1 MRAGV
6 IDIGSDT
13 IRLLVGE
20 EVGQSIHIVE
30 TLQNALPIGRSTF
43 LKGRISQDM
52 INQTIV
58 ILEKYKEVLRQ
69 YEVPKVKAVATTAV
83 REAGNR
89 SIFLDTIKRKTGLDI
104 EVLNVGDVVFYIDS
118 YLSFSL
124 EKAYPVQEKNL
135 LIAELGGGSLDVS
148 VMRKG
153 FTLMNM
159 GLSIGTMRLQQ
170 LLSQMGGSR
179 EENSEALKECIENE
193 FIYLSKSI
201 PRVQLDDIVLI
212 NENYFYFQNLLPE
225 KKAAL
230 DFFQLTKA
238 EVQNILKELS
248 GKHPETISNDYKI
261 PLAIAETLEAY
272 AVILQQFFSLGS
284 KNYIYILQTSLSEA
298 ILASLLSGLEISKR
312 YDKANQLIAVATNLC
327 HRFNLD
333 LDHAKH
339 VAQLSQTFFGKLKEH
354 LGLKD
359 QDALYLVLAAYL
371 HDIGIFVNNRSHHK
385 HSEYIIS
392 SLNLFRLT
400 DEEIKMIA
408 CIARYHRKATPNK
421 THFLY
426 GSLPPESQIL
436 VQKLSSLLRIVNA
449 LDSTHRQ
456 KVKGVEIGIERLGDV
471 AITAKVQDNFLVE
484 QHDFLEKKDLFEEIT
499 GNKIHLSIKE

>member
-13 IRLLVGE
+13 IRLLIGE
-20 EVGQSIHIVE
+20 EAGQSIHIVE
-30 TLQNALPIGRSTF
+30 SLQNTLPIGRSTF

-52 INQTIV
+52 INQTIG
-58 ILEKYKEVLRQ
+58 ILEKYKEILKQ
-69 YEVPKVKAVATTAV
+69 YEVQKIKAVATTAV
-83 REAGNR
+83 REAGNKN
-89 SIFLDTIKRKTGLDI
+89 IFLDTIKRKTGLEI

-124 EKAYPVQEKNL
+124 EKTYPVHEKNL

-153 FTLMNM
+153 FTLMNV

-170 LLSQMGGSR
+170 LLNQIGGSR
-179 EENSEALKECIENE
+179 EESSEALKECIENE
-193 FIYLSKSI
+193 FVYLSKSI
-201 PRVQLDDIVLI
+201 PRIQLDDVVLI

-238 EVQNILKELS
+238 ETQNILKELS
-248 GKHPETISNDYKI
+248 GKSPETISTNYKI

-272 AVILQQFFSLGS
+272 ATILQQFLVLAS

-298 ILASLLSGLEISKR
+298 ILASLLSGLEVSKK

-327 HRFNLD
+327 HRYNLD
-333 LDHAKH
+333 LNHAKH
-339 VAQLSQTFFGKLKEH
+339 VAQLSEKLFAYLKGH
-354 LGLKD
+354 LGLQD
-359 QDALYLVLAAYL
+359 QDSLYLILAAYL

-408 CIARYHRKATPNK
+408 CIARYHRKATPAK

-426 GSLPPESQIL
+426 GSLPSESQIL
-436 VQKLSSLLRIVNA
+436 IQKLSSILRIANA

-456 KVKGVEIGIERLGDV
+456 KVKNVEFEVEGTGDIMIK
-471 AITAKVQDNFLVE
+471 AHVQDNFLVE
-484 QHDFLEKKDLFEEIT
+484 RVDFFEKKDLFEEIT
-499 GNKIHLSIKE
+499 GNKIRLLLKE

>member
-13 IRLLVGE
+13 IRLLIGE
-20 EVGQSIHIVE
+20 EVGQSIHVVE
-30 TLQNALPIGRSTF
+30 TLQNALPIGRGTF
-43 LKGRISQDM
+43 LKGRIAQDM
-52 INQTIV
+52 INQAIV
-58 ILEKYKEVLRQ
+58 ILDKYKEVLRQ
-69 YEVPKVKAVATTAV
+69 YEVQKIKAVATTAV

-89 SIFLDTIKRKTGLDI
+89 NIFLDTIKRKTGFEI

-124 EKAYPVQEKNL
+124 EKAYPVHEKNL
-135 LIAELGGGSLDVS
+135 LIAELGGGSLDIS

-153 FTLMNM
+153 FTLMNV

-170 LLSQMGGSR
+170 LLSQLGGSR
-179 EENSEALKECIENE
+179 EESAEALKECIENE
-193 FIYLSKSI
+193 FIYLAKSI

-230 DFFQLTKA
+230 DFFQLTKS
-238 EVQNILKELS
+238 EIQNILKELS
-248 GKHPETISNDYKI
+248 GKNPETISTIYKI

-272 AVILQQFFSLGS
+272 ATILQQFFTLTS

-298 ILASLLSGLEISKR
+298 ILASLLSGLEISKK
-312 YDKANQLIAVATNLC
+312 YDKDNQLIAVATNLC
-327 HRFNLD
+327 HRYNLD
-333 LDHAKH
+333 LNHAKH
-339 VAQLSQTFFGKLKEH
+339 VAHLSEKFFNHLKGH
-354 LGLKD
+354 LGLQD
-359 QDALYLVLAAYL
+359 QDSLYLILAAYL
-371 HDIGIFVNNRSHHK
+371 HDIGIFVNNRAHHK

-400 DEEIKMIA
+400 DEEIKAIA
-408 CIARYHRKATPNK
+408 CIARYHRKATPAK

-436 VQKLSSLLRIVNA
+436 IQKLSSILRIANA

-456 KVKGVEIGIERLGDV
+456 KVKNVEFENERSGDV
-471 AITAKVQDNFLVE
+471 IVIAHVQDNFLVE
-484 QHDFLEKKDLFEEIT
+484 RIDFLEKKDLFEEIT
-499 GNKIHLSIKE
+499 GNKIRLIIKE

>member
-6 IDIGSDT
+6 VDIGSDT
-13 IRLLVGE
+13 IRLLIGE

-30 TLQNALPIGRSTF
+30 SLQNTLPIGRSTF

-52 INQTIV
+52 INQTIG
-58 ILEKYKEVLRQ
+58 ILEKYKEILRQ
-69 YEVPKVKAVATTAV
+69 YEVERVKVVATTAV
-83 REAGNR
+83 REAGNKN
-89 SIFLDTIKRKTGLDI
+89 IFLDTIKRKTGLEID
-104 EVLNVGDVVFYIDS
+104 VLNVGDVVFYIDS

-124 EKAYPVQEKNL
+124 EKTYPVHEKNL
-135 LIAELGGGSLDVS
+135 LIAELGGGSLDIS

-153 FTLMNM
+153 FTLMNV

-170 LLSQMGGSR
+170 LLGQIGGSR
-179 EENSEALKECIENE
+179 EENAEALKECVENE

-212 NENYFYFQNLLPE
+212 NEDYFYFQNLLPE
-225 KKAAL
+225 KKVAL
-230 DFFQLTKA
+230 DFFQLTKT

-248 GKHPETISNDYKI
+248 GKNPEAISADYKI
-261 PLAIAETLEAY
+261 PLGIAETLEAY
-272 AVILQQFFSLGS
+272 AMILQQFFILAPR
-284 KNYIYILQTSLSEA
+284 NYIYILQTSLSEA
-298 ILASLLSGLEISKR
+298 VLASLLSGLEVSKK

-327 HRFNLD
+327 HRYNLD

-339 VAQLSQTFFGKLKEH
+339 VAQLSEKLFFYLKEH
-354 LGLKD
+354 LGL
-359 QDALYLVLAAYL
+359 QEQNLLYLTLAAYL

-400 DEEIKMIA
+400 DEEIKVIA
-408 CIARYHRKATPNK
+408 CIARYHRKATPAKN
-421 THFLY
+421 HFLY

-436 VQKLSSLLRIVNA
+436 IQKLSSILRIANA

-456 KVKGVEIGIERLGDV
+456 KVKNLEYEAESSGD
-471 AITAKVQDNFLVE
+471 ITIKAHVQDNFLVE
-484 QHDFLEKKDLFEEIT
+484 RTDFLNKKDLFEEIT
-499 GNKIHLSIKE
+499 GNKIHLALKE